1 MKYSEWEASVPD
13 AIRQDSVWRVEA
25 YRLALFLADLSW
37 HDASKLAKLSFS
49 QRVAGQLYD
58 SAGSV
63 GANISEGYSRGTGR
77 DRARFYEYA
86 LGSARECR
94 HWYYQSRHALG
105 EEIFQHRLTVLTQI
119 IRLLLRMIPQQRQT
133 NIREE
138 SAVYTVSNI
147 PDAPLPESAGEE
159 TNAPHSHVSR
169 FTFPE
174 RSDLAQTETR
184 LESGVVSRRGETVM
198 VSGEGCWMIDSQG
211 NRYLDLTSS
220 QGVAMLGYGHP
231 ALSAAIAQQAQRLH
245 ACPGFF
251 HNDSRALFLEALIG
265 VMPAHLRHAF
275 IANSGAEAIDGCI
288 KFARLTTGRTGIV
301 AAKGSFHGRTIGAV
315 SLTWNPKYRTPF
327 EPLLPGVSHVK
338 YNDLGELDAAIND
351 ETAAVVLEVVQG
363 EGGVNLGEAEFL
375 QGAQALCRA
384 RGALL
389 VIDEI
394 QTGFGR
400 TGSWFGFQ
408 HFGLQPDIIALAK
421 GLGAGF
427 PMGAIVYTDRVQKA
441 LFVGAH
447 GSTFGGNPL
456 ASAAGLAAI
465 RAYQDENLIE
475 RAQEAGQRLRAR
487 LEEALADCRVVREIR
502 GPGLMIGIDLRTKVG
517 PYLKTLMEEHR
528 VLTLPA
534 GTTVLRL
541 LPPLILSDEEI
552 EIGVA
557 AIAAALSA

>member
-1 MKYSEWEASVPD
+1 MTDSPTQY
-13 AIRQDSVWRVEA
+13 AIRNTQYAEIEA
-25 YRLALFLADLSW
+25 
-37 HDASKLAKLSFS
+37 
-49 QRVAGQLYD
+49 Q
-58 SAGSV
+58 
-63 GANISEGYSRGTGR
+63 
-77 DRARFYEYA
+77 
-86 LGSARECR
+86 
-94 HWYYQSRHALG
+94 
-105 EEIFQHRLTVLTQI
+105 
-119 IRLLLRMIPQQRQT
+119 
-133 NIREE
+133 
-138 SAVYTVSNI
+138 
-147 PDAPLPESAGEE
+147 
-159 TNAPHSHVSR
+159 
-169 FTFPE
+169 
-174 RSDLAQTETR
+174 

-198 VSGEGCWMIDSQG
+198 VSGEGCWMTDSEG

-231 ALSAAIAQQAQRLH
+231 ALSAAIAEQAQRLH

-251 HNDSRALFLEALIG
+251 NNDTRALFLEALIG
-265 VMPAHLRHAF
+265 VMPGHLRHAF
-275 IANSGAEAIDGCI
+275 VANSGAEAIDGCI

-338 YNDLGELDAAIND
+338 YNDLAELDAAITD
-351 ETAAVVLEVVQG
+351 ETAAVVLEIVQG

-375 QGAQALCRA
+375 QGAQALCRE

-400 TGSWFGFQ
+400 TGKWFGFQ
-408 HFGLQPDIIALAK
+408 HFGLEPDMIALAK
-421 GLGAGF
+421 GVGAGF
-427 PMGAIVYTDRVQKA
+427 PMGAIVYTDRVQEA

-465 RAYQDENLIE
+465 RAYQDENLIQ
-475 RAQEAGQRLRAR
+475 RAEEAGQRLRAR
-487 LEEALADCRVVREIR
+487 LEEALADCRIVREIR

-517 PYLKTLMEEHR
+517 PYLKTLMEEYR

-541 LPPLILSDEEI
+541 LPPLIINDEEI

-557 AIAAALSA
+557 AIAAALGGIERG